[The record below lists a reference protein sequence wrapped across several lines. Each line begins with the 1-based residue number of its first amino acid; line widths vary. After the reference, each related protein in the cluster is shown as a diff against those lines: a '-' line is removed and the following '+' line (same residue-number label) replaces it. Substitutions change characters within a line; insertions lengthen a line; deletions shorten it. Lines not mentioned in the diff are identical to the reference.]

1 MVALGY
7 INEAIDEGNPLKT
20 LDTLLLPT
28 ANIRDVDPDRA
39 QHYQDVLFHTKSQKL
54 LVSFRMFI
62 CEREDFGSTCHK
74 SYKLLIPWNE
84 NGNNATH

>member
-28 ANIRDVDPDRA
+28 ANIRDVYPDCA

-54 LVSFRMFI
+54 LVRFRMFTLVRGKTFDAFVTI
-62 CEREDFGSTCHK
+62 LT
-74 SYKLLIPWNE
+74 SYLSQ
-84 NGNNATH
+84 

>member
-28 ANIRDVDPDRA
+28 ANIRDVYPDCA

-54 LVSFRMFI
+54 LVRFRMFMFVRGKTFDVFVTI
-62 CEREDFGSTCHK
+62 LT
-74 SYKLLIPWNE
+74 SYLSQ
-84 NGNNATH
+84 